1 MDKLENENAALEDE
15 KDPTNDG
22 QDQIENQNIQHD
34 SNDTN
39 YNDCIRDQESQ
50 NVDKG
55 NKIEE
60 DIAQSDHQNRMVT
73 VEDQIE
79 IGKHENVMVID
90 EPRIEEAINEIDVDN
105 LNPDESQDLY
115 VSPIAR

>member
-1 MDKLENENAALEDE
+1 MDQFERENVAIDDE
-15 KDPTNDG
+15 KVG
-22 QDQIENQNIQHD
+22 QDQIESQNIQHE
-34 SNDTN
+34 SNETN
-39 YNDCIRDQESQ
+39 INDCIRYQESQ

-55 NKIEE
+55 NQNEE
-60 DIAQSDHQNRMVT
+60 DIAQSDHGNRMVT

-79 IGKHENVMVID
+79 MDKHENVMLID
-90 EPRIEEAINEIDVDN
+90 EARIEEAINEIDVDN